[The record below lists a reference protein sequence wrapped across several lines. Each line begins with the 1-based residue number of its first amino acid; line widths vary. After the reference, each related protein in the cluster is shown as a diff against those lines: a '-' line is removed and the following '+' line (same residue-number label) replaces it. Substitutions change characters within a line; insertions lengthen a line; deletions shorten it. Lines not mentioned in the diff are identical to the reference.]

1 MVVNE
6 GCGPR
11 QQFRAAFDKGNGV
24 RSREHKSALRRK
36 QTCGA
41 LGRCPPYPLKAD
53 IGEMFAWTAAD
64 SASGLPLVVSWLRT
78 VIAISNDDV
87 GHSAAFADFNC
98 FGVFG

>member
-1 MVVNE
+1 MVVND

-11 QQFRAAFDKGNGV
+11 QQFRAAPDKGSGV

-36 QTCGA
+36 QTCGGVSA
-41 LGRCPPYPLKAD
+41 MSAVPPKAD
-53 IGEMFAWTAAD
+53 IREMFAWTAAD
-64 SASGLPLVVSWLRT
+64 QASGLPLVVSWLRT

-87 GHSAAFADFNC
+87 GHSAASADFNC